1 MSLAPLA
8 SFTGLASC
16 SVSNLRGI
24 PGQVRNREATSTIFV
39 PMVALTDGSGFRF
52 DARYMVADRDPTG
65 GRGLA
70 GLRRSAGTLC
80 AGPSG
85 PGDEGVL
92 LAGAV
97 GEVARN
103 SVLPGRKPV
112 LFVQRRRSEGGKRVG
127 RRQAF
132 LRRPQHVECMR
143 RRLSAC
149 AVRKAAPGSR
159 TAGIRLASCALDC
172 CKSLPSTS
180 RMRFGLSRGAPEV
193 CSWFRVAQQPSAE
206 PMPGRSPAETT
217 ARPRG
222 TGCGQTL
229 RMIKRCLLAAV
240 PVSAR

>member
-1 MSLAPLA
+1 M
-8 SFTGLASC
+8 
-16 SVSNLRGI
+16 
-24 PGQVRNREATSTIFV
+24 
-39 PMVALTDGSGFRF
+39 
-52 DARYMVADRDPTG
+52 
-65 GRGLA
+65 A

-92 LAGAV
+92 LAGSV

-103 SVLPGRKPV
+103 SALPGRKLV
-112 LFVQRRRSEGGKRVG
+112 LLVQRRRSEGGKRVG

-143 RRLSAC
+143 RLSAC

-159 TAGIRLASCALDC
+159 TAGIRLASHALDC
-172 CKSLPSTS
+172 CKSLPSTT
-180 RMRFGLSRGAPEV
+180 RMRFALSRGAPEV
-193 CSWFRVAQQPSAE
+193 CSRFRVAQQPSAE

-240 PVSAR
+240 AVSGLHSMEGVTCPPWTMIFRFPHHCRVFVRSRGDGA